1 VFVSFWKWQ
10 VISQYVFT
18 ICIKLSK
25 EATIGLCHGTVS
37 VRFLSTSSYAERVVN
52 AKEFNEEF
60 YNETFDIIIHC
71 SAQFTNLGRVPVS
84 DFINLCCSHS
94 RSCTSCI
101 TPAWCWA
108 ESEEAVQRV
117 DKLLLTQCGPIL
129 HLLGTDAVYKRE
141 EFLKPCFPS
150 WRP

>member
-1 VFVSFWKWQ
+1 MLGYSSVFICQRKHWMSYTIPLDPPSLYSSYWVFYYFRPNFGVFVSFWKWQ

-37 VRFLSTSSYAERVVN
+37 IRFLSTSSYAERVVN

-71 SAQFTNLGRVPVS
+71 SAQFTNLRWTPFS
-84 DFINLCCSHS
+84 DFFSLCCSH
-94 RSCTSCI
+94 
-101 TPAWCWA
+101 
-108 ESEEAVQRV
+108 
-117 DKLLLTQCGPIL
+117 
-129 HLLGTDAVYKRE
+129 
-141 EFLKPCFPS
+141 
-150 WRP
+150 